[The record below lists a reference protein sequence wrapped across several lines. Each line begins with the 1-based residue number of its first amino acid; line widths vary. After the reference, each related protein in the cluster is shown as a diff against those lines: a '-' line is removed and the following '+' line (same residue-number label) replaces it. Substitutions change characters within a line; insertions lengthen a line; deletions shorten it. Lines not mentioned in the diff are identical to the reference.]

1 MTDRYRQLYDRYL
14 SRIYDLYMGWYM
26 LPFGG
31 EQRFRRKMLDGLAFR
46 PGERLLDCTCGTG
59 SCTAALRE
67 RVGPEA
73 LLVAS
78 DLSLGQLRM
87 ASRKPTLVGVPLLG
101 ADASGLPFR
110 AGTFDSVFIP
120 HALHEMPRD
129 LRMAVLRDARRV
141 CGRDGRVVVLELD
154 QPSRPWLRWLLG
166 LWFFYWVPPPLNFE
180 TRTRRDLQ
188 QRGLVREVSEAGF
201 GEVRKLSKYA
211 GTMQV
216 VEARRA
222 SRGDVVKCL
231 LTSS

>member
-1 MTDRYRQLYDRYL
+1 VNGRPRYRRLYDHFL
-14 SRIYDLYMGWYM
+14 SRVYDLYMGWYM
-26 LPFGG
+26 VPFGG
-31 EQRFRRKMLDGLAFR
+31 ERRFRRKMLDGLAFR

-87 ASRKPTLVGVPLLG
+87 ASRKPTLAGVPLLG

-110 AGTFDSVFIP
+110 DGAFDSVFIP
-120 HALHEMPRD
+120 HAVHEMPRD
-129 LRMAVLRDARRV
+129 LRMAVLREARRV
-141 CGRDGRVVVLELD
+141 CCRDGRVVVLELD
-154 QPSRPWLRWLLG
+154 QPSRPWLRWLIG

-188 QRGLVREVSEAGF
+188 RRGLVREVSEAGF

-216 VEARRA
+216 VEARGA
-222 SRGDVVKCL
+222 KP
-231 LTSS
+231 

>member
-1 MTDRYRQLYDRYL
+1 MTGRSRYRRLYDRFL
-14 SRIYDLYMGWYM
+14 SRVYDLYMGWYM

-31 EQRFRRKMLDGLAFR
+31 ERRFRRKMLEGLAFR
-46 PGERLLDCTCGTG
+46 AGERLLDCTCGTG

-87 ASRKPTLVGVPLLG
+87 ASRKPRLAGVPLLG
-101 ADASGLPFR
+101 ADASELPFR
-110 AGTFDSVFIP
+110 DGALDSVFIP

-129 LRMAVLRDARRV
+129 LRMAVLREARRV
-141 CGRDGRVVVLELD
+141 CARDGRVVVLELD
-154 QPSRPWLRWLLG
+154 RPSRLWLRLMLG

-188 QRGLVREVSEAGF
+188 RRGLGSELSEAGF
-201 GEVRKLSKYA
+201 GQLRKLSKYA
-211 GTMQV
+211 GTMQL
-216 VEARRA
+216 VEAR
-222 SRGDVVKCL
+222 D
-231 LTSS
+231 

>member
-1 MTDRYRQLYDRYL
+1 MHGRSGYRRLYDLFL
-14 SRIYDLYMGWYM
+14 SRVYDLYMGWYM

-31 EQRFRRKMLDGLAFR
+31 ERRFRRKMLDGLAFR
-46 PGERLLDCTCGTG
+46 ADERLLDCTCGTG

-87 ASRKPTLVGVPLLG
+87 ARRKPTLAGVPLLG
-101 ADASGLPFR
+101 ADASRLPFPD
-110 AGTFDSVFIP
+110 AAFDSVFIP
-120 HALHEMPRD
+120 HAVHEMPRE
-129 LRMAVLRDARRV
+129 LRLAVLREARRV
-141 CGRDGRVVVLELD
+141 CCRDGRVAVLELD
-154 QPSRPWLRWLLG
+154 QPSRTWLRWLIG

-188 QRGLVREVSEAGF
+188 RSGLVREVSEAGF
-201 GEVRKLSKYA
+201 AEVRKLSKYA

-216 VEARRA
+216 VEAR
-222 SRGDVVKCL
+222 STL
-231 LTSS
+231 

>member
-1 MTDRYRQLYDRYL
+1 MHGRSRYRQLYDRFL

-31 EQRFRRKMLDGLAFR
+31 EQRFRRKMLEGLAFR
-46 PGERLLDCTCGTG
+46 PDERLLDCTCGTG

-67 RVGPEA
+67 RAGPES

-87 ASRKPTLVGVPLLG
+87 ARRKPTLRGVEILG
-101 ADASGLPFR
+101 ADASSLPFR
-110 AGTFDSVFIP
+110 DDAFDSIFIP
-120 HALHEMPRD
+120 HAVHEMPRH
-129 LRMAVLRDARRV
+129 LRLAVLREARRV
-141 CGRDGRVVVLELD
+141 CRREGRVVVLELD
-154 QPSRPWLRWLLG
+154 RPSRRWLRWLLG

-188 QRGLVREVSEAGF
+188 QRGLVREISEAGF
-201 GEVRKLSKYA
+201 EPVRKLSKYA

-216 VEARRA
+216 VEARPQH
-222 SRGDVVKCL
+222 D
-231 LTSS
+231 T